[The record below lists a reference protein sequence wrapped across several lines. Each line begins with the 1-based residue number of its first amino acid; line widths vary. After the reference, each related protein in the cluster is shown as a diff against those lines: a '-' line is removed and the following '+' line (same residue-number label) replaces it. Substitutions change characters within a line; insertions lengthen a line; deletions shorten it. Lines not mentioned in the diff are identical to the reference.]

1 MASISPRI
9 KKYNRS
15 HFVMLIEKICRGVL
29 AVETDCGLRY
39 VQPSPLERIRL
50 LRTFRNFRLLPEEVL
65 NRQERA
71 LVDSLCRQGKFLVNR
86 NGHGDLSLLAI
97 GTVERSAARK
107 QPQSTVLK
115 PPVRVQRASGALPRA
130 S

>member
-1 MASISPRI
+1 VASISPRI

-39 VQPSPLERIRL
+39 LQLSPLERIRL
-50 LRTFRNFRLLPEEVL
+50 LWTFRNFRLLPEEVL
-65 NRQERA
+65 KRHERT
-71 LVDSLCRQGKFLVNR
+71 LIDMLYRQGKFLRNG
-86 NGHGDLSLLAI
+86 NGHGDLSQI
-97 GTVERSAARK
+97 CVGTVELSAARK
-107 QPQSTVLK
+107 QPQSTMLK
-115 PPVRVQRASGALPRA
+115 PAARVQRASGVLPRA